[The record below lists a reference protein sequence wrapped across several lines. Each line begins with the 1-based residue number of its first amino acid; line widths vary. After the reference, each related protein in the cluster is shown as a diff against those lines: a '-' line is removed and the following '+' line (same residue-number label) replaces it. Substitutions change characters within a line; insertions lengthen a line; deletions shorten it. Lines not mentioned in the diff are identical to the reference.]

1 MPPSPVTTRG
11 PSGLEYEYR
20 VLTFPREVS
29 RAEIRRALGEHA
41 EYDHWELARTVVY
54 VGGSAARGCAGGSSG
69 FAGRPDAADSQ
80 PVGVATPIGSAVTT
94 RLSG

>member
-1 MPPSPVTTRG
+1 MPTSPVTTRA

-54 VGGSAARGCAGGSSG
+54 VGGIRRTWLRRRVIRVHRTA
-69 FAGRPDAADSQ
+69 
-80 PVGVATPIGSAVTT
+80 
-94 RLSG
+94 